1 MILRASVVTLAVLAA
16 ACGSK
21 GGDHECVTYARR
33 DFECGGYPASEKA
46 LTLKLAEGFCREIQS
61 GNKELELMSASI
73 KAGLACSKTTT
84 TCDAYQ
90 ACVAKAEQPAS
101 PP

>member
-1 MILRASVVTLAVLAA
+1 
-16 ACGSK
+16 
-21 GGDHECVTYARR
+21 
-33 DFECGGYPASEKA
+33 
-46 LTLKLAEGFCREIQS
+46 
-61 GNKELELMSASI
+61 MSASI